1 MIFKTM
7 PAYYQKIP
15 FYSNQVVNTGNSKEQ
30 VSFMRELGESH
41 LYQEIIVD
49 GGVDTVSKAFEYAVT
64 KYGNKECLGTRKVLG
79 NTKDITIEFTSR

>member
-1 MIFKTM
+1 MT
-7 PAYYQKIP
+7 AYYYKSP
-15 FYSNQVVNTGNSKEQ
+15 SYLNQVVNTGSSKEQ
-30 VSFMRELGESH
+30 ISFMRELGESH

-79 NTKDITIEFTSR
+79 SIKCISSKFISC

>member
-1 MIFKTM
+1 MT
-7 PAYYQKIP
+7 AYYYKSP
-15 FYSNQVVNTGNSKEQ
+15 SYSNQVVNTGSSREQ

-64 KYGNKECLGTRKVLG
+64 KYGNKECRGTRKVLG
-79 NTKDITIEFTSR
+79 NNKYITSKFISCSFDTS

>member
-7 PAYYQKIP
+7 TAYYQKSP

-30 VSFMRELGESH
+30 VSCMRELGESH

-49 GGVDTVSKAFEYAVT
+49 GGVDTISKAFEYAVT
-64 KYGNKECLGTRKVLG
+64 KYENKECLGTRKVLG
-79 NTKDITIEFTSR
+79 NNKYITIEFTWK

>member
-1 MIFKTM
+1 M
-7 PAYYQKIP
+7 
-15 FYSNQVVNTGNSKEQ
+15 NTGSSKEQ

-79 NTKDITIEFTSR
+79 NYKYLPTKFISC

>member
-1 MIFKTM
+1 
-7 PAYYQKIP
+7 
-15 FYSNQVVNTGNSKEQ
+15 
-30 VSFMRELGESH
+30 MRELGESH

-79 NTKDITIEFTSR
+79 NTKYITIQFTSR

>member
-1 MIFKTM
+1 
-7 PAYYQKIP
+7 
-15 FYSNQVVNTGNSKEQ
+15 
-30 VSFMRELGESH
+30 MRELGESH

-79 NTKDITIEFTSR
+79 NTKYRLCSCTGYRYTDRTGTCYR